1 MKKGLV
7 MEGGGM
13 RGLFTAG
20 VIDVLLENGISF
32 DGAVG
37 VSAGACFGCN
47 YKSRQ
52 IGRVL
57 RYNTKYCKDK
67 RYCSFKN
74 LIKTGDLFS
83 ADFCYRELPYELDV
97 FDNKAFE
104 ENPMEFFVTATDIQT
119 GKPVYHKCKDGK
131 DEDLLW
137 FRASASMPL
146 AARIVEIDGKKLLDG
161 GIADSIPLEFFENM
175 GYEKNVVILTQPK
188 GYVKSK
194 NKLIFLMK
202 LVFSKYPKLIETLK
216 NRHNVYN
223 SQTKHILEAE
233 REGRTFVISP
243 SEKLPVGR
251 VEHNPEMLKRAYNIG
266 RQEANRKLES
276 LKSFLE
282 VPLKNA

>member
-20 VIDVLLENGISF
+20 VIDVLMENGISF

-52 IGRVL
+52 TGRVL

-83 ADFCYRELPYELDV
+83 ADFCYRQLPYELDV
-97 FDNKAFE
+97 FDYKAFE
-104 ENPMEFFVTATDIQT
+104 ENPMEFFVAATDVET

-146 AARIVEIDGKKLLDG
+146 AARIVETDGKKLLDG

-194 NKLIFLMK
+194 NKLIFLIK

-216 NRHNVYN
+216 NRHKLYN
-223 SQTKHILEAE
+223 IQTKYVLDAE
-233 REGRTFVISP
+233 REGRAFVISP
-243 SEKLPVGR
+243 SEKLPAGR
-251 VEHNPEMLKRAYNIG
+251 VEHDPETLKKAYNIG
-266 RQEANRKLES
+266 RQEAQLKLEDI
-276 LKSFLE
+276 KAFLGYTSE
-282 VPLKNA
+282 NA

>member
-57 RYNTKYCKDK
+57 RYNIKYCKDK
-67 RYCSFKN
+67 RYCSFEN

-97 FDNKAFE
+97 FDYKAFE
-104 ENPMEFFVTATDIQT
+104 ENPMEFFVTATDIET

-146 AARIVEIDGKKLLDG
+146 AARTVEIDGKKLLDG

-216 NRHNVYN
+216 KRHNVYN
-223 SQTKHILEAE
+223 SQIKHILESEKA
-233 REGRTFVISP
+233 GRAFVICP
-243 SEKLPVGR
+243 PEKLPVGR
-251 VEHNPEMLKRAYNIG
+251 VEHDPEILKKAYNIG
-266 RQEANRKLES
+266 RQEAQQKLES
-276 LKSFLE
+276 IKAFLGVSSE
-282 VPLKNA
+282 NA